1 MDKKKF
7 LETIEND
14 IQKYSK
20 KLSFYDYSRNIPNYT
35 FTDREKDIIED
46 VAKQVQNN
54 CSEFLNGKMSSRDIE
69 QLAGYLMFGQY
80 NPKLLHRLLNED
92 FFNFIMLLGEY
103 THYFE
108 W

>member
-1 MDKKKF
+1 MHVLLWKTYVFCKKVGPRW
-7 LETIEND
+7 
-14 IQKYSK
+14 QVGQAG
-20 KLSFYDYSRNIPNYT
+20 RNIPNYT

-54 CSEFLNGKMSSRDIE
+54 CSEFLNGKISSRDIE

-80 NPKLLHRLLNED
+80 NPKLLHRLLDED

-108 W
+108 